1 MARYKVEDFSYQGRF
16 NKYCWNPLYNPNATI
31 ENGLANCTTLA
42 IAFSYI
48 LKNPYPVTRIV
59 SANNWHRVLT
69 NGWTVKPY
77 GSVEI
82 EEGDIL
88 EWCENCHVSTVLY
101 INDGEPFLASSWYT
115 GEHGVAM
122 YEGKYD
128 TRHFATLE
136 QLSNFM
142 VENYPFRMYHE
153 CSLHEEANMVGGL
166 PEYVLKAPKRIYP
179 VEEDRT
185 RDQIK
190 VLTDEQ
196 NVRDDDNN
204 IVGIAQS
211 GFYNVYGTKD
221 LNGYTWYMVDKDRW
235 IALVK
240 GRVVF
245 IPRSQ
250 DIDEL
255 RRENEQL
262 KADMRKILEIVEK
275 YASD

>member
-1 MARYKVEDFSYQGRF
+1 MAKYRVEDFAYHGKF
-16 NKYCWNPLYNPNATI
+16 KEYCWNPLYNPNATV

-42 IAFSYI
+42 IAFSFI
-48 LKNPYPVTRIV
+48 LKNTYPVKRIV

-77 GSVEI
+77 GATEI
-82 EEGDIL
+82 EVGDII
-88 EWCENCHVSTVLY
+88 EWSDNCHVATVLY
-101 INDGEPFLASSWYT
+101 INDGEPFLGCSWYT

-122 YEGKYD
+122 YDGQYD

-136 QLSNFM
+136 ELSNFM
-142 VENYPFRMYHE
+142 VDNFPFRFYHE

-166 PEYVLKAPKRIYP
+166 PEYVLKAPKKIQP

-185 RDQIK
+185 RDQIR

-196 NVRDDDNN
+196 NVRNSEN
-204 IVGIAQS
+204 EIVGIAQN
-211 GFYNVYGTKD
+211 GYYNVLHTKQF
-221 LNGYTWYMVDKDRW
+221 NGYTWYMIDADRW
-235 IALVK
+235 IAGVK

-245 IPRSQ
+245 IPRSEE
-250 DIDEL
+250 IDDL

-262 KADMRKILEIVEK
+262 KADMKKILEIVSK